1 MKSKEFKL
9 MYWLESRIERH
20 ITPAEDEYSD
30 YDCETDNAI
39 IELKVRDKYY
49 PTKMIELDKLV
60 RCLEIAK
67 TKNKNFVYVVQDPKG
82 VYYLDIT
89 KNSSDILR
97 APASKI
103 PCPKTTEFSNNNK
116 IDKLVYNIN
125 MIKL

>member
-9 MYWLESRIERH
+9 MYWLEGRIEKE
-20 ITPAEDEYSD
+20 ITPAIDTYND

-67 TKNKNFVYVVQDPKG
+67 NKNKNFVYVVQDPKG

-89 KNSSDILR
+89 KNSSNILNS
-97 APASKI
+97 PASKI

>member
-9 MYWLESRIERH
+9 MYWLEGRIEKE
-20 ITPAEDEYSD
+20 ITPAIDTYND

-67 TKNKNFVYVVQDPKG
+67 NKNKNFVYVVQDPKG

-89 KNSSDILR
+89 KNSSSILKS
-97 APASKI
+97 PASKI

-116 IDKLVYNIN
+116 IDKLVYNID

>member
-9 MYWLESRIERH
+9 MYWLEGRIQKQ
-20 ITPAEDEYSD
+20 IDATEDEYSD

-39 IELKVRDKYY
+39 IELKIRDTYY

-89 KNSSDILR
+89 KNSSNILNS
-97 APASKI
+97 PASKI